1 MRTGFGMNV
10 ADLTSP
16 DKAILRF
23 IWSPDEDNVIV
34 YVFGRDN
41 RRSTFSVDTARQ
53 MWKNFRKTGWLP
65 TDDEPFSTNGDFG
78 PRNDESAESME
89 WSKEEMK
96 WTRMAEAMN
105 EIELEA
111 EMEGAS

>member
-1 MRTGFGMNV
+1 MRTGFGINV

-16 DKAILRF
+16 DKAEILRF

-78 PRNDESAESME
+78 PWKRNDESAE
-89 WSKEEMK
+89 EEMK

-111 EMEGAS
+111 EMEGGAY

>member
-1 MRTGFGMNV
+1 MRTGFGINV

-16 DKAILRF
+16 DKAEILRF

-65 TDDEPFSTNGDFG
+65 TDDTPYLTDGAFL
-78 PRNDESAESME
+78 PDEYEYENLVKTSPE
-89 WSKEEMK
+89 KF
-96 WTRMAEAMN
+96 

-111 EMEGAS
+111 EMEGGAY